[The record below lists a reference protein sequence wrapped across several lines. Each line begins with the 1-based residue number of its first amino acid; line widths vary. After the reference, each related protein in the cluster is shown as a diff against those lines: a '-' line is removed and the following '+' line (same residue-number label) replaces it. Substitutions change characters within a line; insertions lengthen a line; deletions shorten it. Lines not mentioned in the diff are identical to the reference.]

1 VNAFTVAATALLCG
15 YLPLGYVVAR
25 RRPIDGLLALE
36 LTGTIGVLV
45 LLCFAEGFHRSFVDT
60 VAIMAALVSWMG
72 GMVFAR
78 FLGRWM

>member
-1 VNAFTVAATALLCG
+1 MNAFTVAATALLCG

>member
-1 VNAFTVAATALLCG
+1 MNAFLVAATALLCA
-15 YLPLGYVVAR
+15 YVPLGWVAAR
-25 RRPIDGLLALE
+25 RRPIDGLLAVQ
-36 LTGTIGVLV
+36 LTGTIGTVV

-60 VAIMAALVSWMG
+60 VAIMSALVSWMG

>member
-15 YLPLGYVVAR
+15 YLPLGWVAAR

-60 VAIMAALVSWMG
+60 VAIVAALVSWMG

>member
-1 VNAFTVAATALLCG
+1 MNAFTVAATALLCG
-15 YLPLGYVVAR
+15 YLPLGWVVAR